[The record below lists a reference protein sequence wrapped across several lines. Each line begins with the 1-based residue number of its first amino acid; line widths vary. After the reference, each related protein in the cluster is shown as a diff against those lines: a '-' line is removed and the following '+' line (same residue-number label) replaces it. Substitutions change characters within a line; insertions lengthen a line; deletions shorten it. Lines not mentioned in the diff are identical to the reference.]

1 MQYNF
6 EWDPGKAG
14 ANARKHGVSFEQAAE
29 VFLDPLQLA
38 TFDGENSEV
47 EERLVK
53 RRMETRWSWS
63 TPLRS
68 SKIAPQS
75 ALSRLAKPPNTSNV
89 TTRKSDEGRV

>member
-47 EERLVK
+47 EERLVTLGK
-53 RRMETRWSWS
+53 AKNGNSLVVVHTFEE
-63 TPLRS
+63 
-68 SKIAPQS
+68 QQDS
-75 ALSRLAKPPNTSNV
+75 ATVRIISA
-89 TTRKSDEGRV
+89 RKATKHEQRHYEEI